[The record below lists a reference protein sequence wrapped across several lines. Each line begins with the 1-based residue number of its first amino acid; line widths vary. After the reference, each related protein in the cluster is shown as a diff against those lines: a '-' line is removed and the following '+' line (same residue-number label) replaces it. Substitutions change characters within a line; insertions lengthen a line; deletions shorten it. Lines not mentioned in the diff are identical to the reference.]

1 MGTEP
6 GPVQIVKVNKENHS
20 FDLDTKALSRILLA
34 PEVRDKNVVVL
45 SVAGAFRKGKSFLLD
60 FMLRYMY
67 RNMKA
72 GQDWLGQ
79 ENEPLTGFSWRGG
92 SEPETTGIQ
101 LWSEVFVVQ
110 KKDGSEVAVLLM
122 DTQGAFDSQS
132 TVKDCATIFA
142 LSTMTSSVQIYNLSQ
157 NIQEDDLQQLQLFT
171 EYGRLAMD
179 EIFLKPFQSLM
190 FLVRDWSF
198 PYEYKYGFKGGSD
211 FLDKRLQVKQSQHEE
226 LQTVREHIHSC
237 FTSISCFLLPH
248 PGLNVAT
255 SPAFKGQLCDVAAEF
270 KDELRVLITH
280 LLNPDELAVKEINGN
295 KVTCRG
301 LLEYFKAYIKI
312 YQGEDLP
319 HPKSMLEATAEANN
333 LAAVAA
339 AKDQYYKN
347 MEKVCGG
354 DLPYVAPETLEEKQ
368 RFLMQEALRLFTN
381 TKKMGGRDFCN
392 RYQEQLEAE
401 LKEMWESF
409 SKHNESK
416 NLFSAF
422 RTPAVLF
429 VVICLLYVLSGL
441 LLFIGLE
448 TISFA
453 CDCVIGLAMIA
464 MLTWAFIRYSGQ
476 YREVGTAI
484 DKAAGV
490 VLEQA
495 TDALNKT
502 RGQGQRAVEHKK
514 TR

>member
-1 MGTEP
+1 MRGEP
-6 GPVQIVKVNKENHS
+6 GPVQIVTVNKEDHS
-20 FDLDTKALSRILLA
+20 FDLDTDALSRILLV
-34 PEVRDKNVVVL
+34 PDVRDKDVVVV

-67 RNMKA
+67 KKP

-79 ENEPLTGFSWRGG
+79 DNDPLTGFSWRGG

-101 LWSEVFVVQ
+101 LWSEVFIVR

-157 NIQEDDLQQLQLFT
+157 NIQEDDLQQLQ
-171 EYGRLAMD
+171 
-179 EIFLKPFQSLM
+179 SLM

-211 FLDKRLQVKQSQHEE
+211 FLDKRLQVKPSQHEE
-226 LQTVREHIHSC
+226 LQTVREHIHSY
-237 FTSISCFLLPH
+237 
-248 PGLNVAT
+248 VA
-255 SPAFKGQLCDVAAEF
+255 PEF
-270 KDELRVLITH
+270 KEQLRELIPN
-280 LLNPDELAVKEINGN
+280 LLKTDELAVKEINGN

-333 LAAVAA
+333 LAAVAS

-354 DLPYVAPETLEEKQ
+354 DLPYVAPDSLEEKH
-368 RFLMQEALRLFTN
+368 RFILQEALHLFSS
-381 TKKMGGRDFCN
+381 TKKMGGRDFCH
-392 RYQEQLEAE
+392 RYQEQLETE
-401 LKEMWESF
+401 LTELWESF
-409 SKHNESK
+409 RKHNESK
-416 NLFSAF
+416 NVFSAF

-429 VVICLLYVLSGL
+429 VLVCLLYVLSGI
-441 LLFIGLE
+441 LLFVGLE

-453 CDCVIGLAMIA
+453 CDCVVGLAMMA

-484 DKAAGV
+484 DQAAGV
-490 VLEQA
+490 ILEQA
-495 TDALNKT
+495 TDVLNKT
-502 RGQGQRAVEHKK
+502 RAQGQVAAQQKK